1 MEGIRAAPK
10 LSPSL
15 LRAHRLAE
23 QVIREHSRTFHFAT
37 GFLAPGVRR
46 AIRSLY
52 GFCRMTDDL
61 VDRHNATV
69 EDVERWRRQV
79 ALPSE
84 KQTDPV
90 LISWA
95 ATRDEFGID
104 RRYEQE
110 LIDGV
115 RMDLTE
121 HSYAT
126 WEDLKRYCYLVASTV
141 GLLSLPVLGLAP
153 GADPKTAERLA
164 IQLGIALQL
173 TNILRDVGEDAERG
187 RVYLPLEDLAAHNLT
202 AQDIFHRV
210 LDSRF
215 ESLMKFE
222 IRRTRSIYLEALPG
236 IALLSRDVRLAV
248 ETAALLYRSI
258 LDEIENL
265 HYDVFSHRAHLSS
278 LKKLIRMPGI
288 LAAVISLRAPRVDS
302 P

>member
-1 MEGIRAAPK
+1 MQDIATGKISSKRRQEAYRRAE
-10 LSPSL
+10 
-15 LRAHRLAE
+15 R
-23 QVIREHSRTFHFAT
+23 VIREHSRTFFFASNLLPLRT
-37 GFLAPGVRR
+37 RR

-52 GFCRMTDDL
+52 GFCRSTDDL
-61 VDRHNATV
+61 VDRNDATV
-69 EDVERWRRQV
+69 EDIERWRSAV
-79 ALPSE
+79 SLPAV
-84 KQTDPV
+84 KQSDPI
-90 LISWA
+90 LLSWA
-95 ATRDEFGID
+95 VTREEFGVE
-104 RRYEQE
+104 RRLEQE

-115 RMDLTE
+115 RMDVSPRL
-121 HSYAT
+121 YPA
-126 WEDLKRYCYLVASTV
+126 WKDLEKYCYLVASTV
-141 GLLSLPVLGLAP
+141 GLLSLPIIGLAP
-153 GADPKTAERLA
+153 GVQPAFAEPFA
-164 IQLGIALQL
+164 VKLGVALQL

-236 IALLSRDVRLAV
+236 IALLSREVRLAV